1 MDDHAYMPNGFDE
14 RIIAKMMPF
23 SVHYTESTPSIYVDV
38 HSFDQISNKG
48 KIVIAMRIQDG
59 NDIAEIRLSSRRAKM
74 LSRAP
79 FAGPLSAV
87 PK

>member
-1 MDDHAYMPNGFDE
+1 MPNGFDE

-38 HSFDQISNKG
+38 HSFDQISYKG

-59 NDIAEIRLSSRRAKM
+59 NDIAEIRLSSTWQTRSTRILFLKNKI
-74 LSRAP
+74 
-79 FAGPLSAV
+79 G
-87 PK
+87 